1 MRAILRVWT
10 LINIPD
16 NVITADTG
24 TEVLGSRLASHYPEA
39 AQDPGSESDPY
50 HGDHETK
57 PRHQN
62 LQTALI
68 WEHCEAGGDY
78 YGDYWSYHRAAIIQ
92 ATQHSM
98 WEEANETLLTDT
110 QIRSWEWDRQWRE
123 TWDNPNWNHKLKSS
137 LQCLCLRMTSSIKGG
152 KVSLSSRITIPSD
165 CTFIYPLSGAAS
177 GLQLERVRLWPE
189 DIIIARTLITIS
201 DPSIPG
207 AAHNDTPHCLRVS
220 FQSRTDNWMFCRR
233 QGVSLCPCA
242 LDFSWI
248 SIQFVS
254 ERMSVAVS
262 GWGSVS
268 CSLFSTFR
276 QDYPSGERSP

>member
-24 TEVLGSRLASHYPEA
+24 TEVSGSRLASHYPEA

-78 YGDYWSYHRAAIIQ
+78 YGDYWSYHRPAIIQ

-98 WEEANETLLTDT
+98 WASEANETLGDSAHWYSDP
-110 QIRSWEWDRQWRE
+110 IVRMRQTVTR
-123 TWDNPNWNHKLKSS
+123 DLRQSKLKS
-137 LQCLCLRMTSSIKGG
+137 QTEI
-152 KVSLSSRITIPSD
+152 VITLSM
-165 CTFIYPLSGAAS
+165 
-177 GLQLERVRLWPE
+177 PE
-189 DIIIARTLITIS
+189 NDI
-201 DPSIPG
+201 
-207 AAHNDTPHCLRVS
+207 
-220 FQSRTDNWMFCRR
+220 Q
-233 QGVSLCPCA
+233 
-242 LDFSWI
+242 
-248 SIQFVS
+248 
-254 ERMSVAVS
+254 
-262 GWGSVS
+262 
-268 CSLFSTFR
+268 
-276 QDYPSGERSP
+276 